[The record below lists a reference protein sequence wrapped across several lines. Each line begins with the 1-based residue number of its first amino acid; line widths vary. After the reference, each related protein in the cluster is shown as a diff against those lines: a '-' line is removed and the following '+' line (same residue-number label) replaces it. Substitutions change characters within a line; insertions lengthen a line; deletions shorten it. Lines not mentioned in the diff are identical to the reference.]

1 MTAEGWVAGVLFLH
15 VVSTLVMVG
24 VIWMVQV
31 VHYPLMAFADRNRYP
46 AFQRAH
52 ERRIGWVVIPPM
64 LIELVTAAALAMA
77 SWSPVPPALAWIG
90 LALLAVI
97 WASTFSLQVPR
108 HRRLQRGFDQV
119 AHERLVRS
127 NWVRTVGWTARGIL
141 VLVML
146 RFLP

>member
-1 MTAEGWVAGVLFLH
+1 MTAEGWGDGVLLLH
-15 VVSTLVMVG
+15 VVSTLLMVG
-24 VIWMVQV
+24 VIWIIQV

-52 ERRIGWVVIPPM
+52 ERRIGWVVIPLM
-64 LIELVTAAALAMA
+64 LIELVTAVALAMA
-77 SWSPVPPALAWIG
+77 PWSPVPRALARIG

-127 NWVRTVGWTARGIL
+127 NWVRTVAWSARGML
-141 VLVML
+141 VLVMM